1 MRKNKKILL
10 SKIQTFI
17 TKNKTKAKEDLYNFD
32 DDYKTFRMIYALAS
46 LFPVDDEYNRNEPE
60 VEKQLKEL
68 WYLYFFFK
76 HKIEGKNIKYSN
88 IVKKYC

>member
-1 MRKNKKILL
+1 
-10 SKIQTFI
+10 
-17 TKNKTKAKEDLYNFD
+17 
-32 DDYKTFRMIYALAS
+32 MIYALAS